1 VLYMAYNLI
10 SLESHLTCKTTHY
23 QQPLRDLLLG
33 STPGFLGR
41 GIVNQSSL

>member
-1 VLYMAYNLI
+1 MAFILF
-10 SLESHLTCKTTHY
+10 SLTDLSSASDSTY